1 MQRGK
6 SSPQIKSEKK
16 HTRQMFSSAP
26 IQSVCADKLTDVTVC
41 ECSKRLSN
49 KRFILKASIMTFMGL
64 SFLLRSDIYNNNNHL

>member
-1 MQRGK
+1 
-6 SSPQIKSEKK
+6 
-16 HTRQMFSSAP
+16 MFSSAP

-64 SFLLRSDIYNNNNHL
+64 SFLLKM